1 MIGRRDFNKATISS
15 ALGTAVALVTG
26 LNRTPAQETPI
37 KSVDTTRKYFVP
49 FDNERAWLFTF
60 YDNEIKDS
68 SDWTVN
74 GIRASV
80 SVNDIRYYFEADN
93 KVRETKGRKIW
104 KFRCNKHK
112 SIPLEMFSPPG
123 FQIEIVER

>member
-80 SVNDIRYYFEADN
+80 SVMIYAITL
-93 KVRETKGRKIW
+93 KLITKFVKPKDERSGNFAVINTNPFLW
-104 KFRCNKHK
+104 KCFPLPASKLK
-112 SIPLEMFSPPG
+112 S
-123 FQIEIVER
+123 